1 MTFLNGFHGEMQKRQ
16 KIGRTPKNEVFIKRE
31 RREIF
36 KRNYFPNASEV
47 LVHTLRERNRKI
59 VVYKNYR

>member
-1 MTFLNGFHGEMQKRQ
+1 M
-16 KIGRTPKNEVFIKRE
+16 GRTPKNEVFIKRE

-47 LVHTLRERNRKI
+47 LVHTLRERNRRI